1 MHGKRPKKHTV
12 SDLDCYKDLVLRCT
26 SDLDQFGFLTRPTLS
41 ALDKILPFDSMVIYM
56 LLQEACYC
64 QG

>member
-1 MHGKRPKKHTV
+1 MVRPKIIHRK
-12 SDLDCYKDLVLRCT
+12 SDLDCCKDIVLRCT

-41 ALDKILPFDSMVIYM
+41 TLDGILPFDNAVIYM
-56 LLQEACYC
+56 LLHEACYC